1 MRQPLGHK
9 LLAMIARWSH
19 LRGLQNS
26 KMTRRLSRLSRKT
39 MVLIKRWSYKRDG
52 RMEEFLC
59 IQTETRVSRT
69 MIKLEKNILKNNCRI
84 LKKTVELAYGR
95 GKTAI

>member
-1 MRQPLGHK
+1 
-9 LLAMIARWSH
+9 
-19 LRGLQNS
+19 
-26 KMTRRLSRLSRKT
+26 

-59 IQTETRVSRT
+59 IQTVTRVSRT